1 MTVRE
6 LLEFITNVFELMI
19 FLVRSAWDWFL
30 GLNVFV
36 AAAFVLVVVFLPW
49 FLNKTAKRRG
59 IWRIR

>member
-1 MTVRE
+1 MTIRE
-6 LLEFITNVFELMI
+6 LLEFITNVFEVMI

-36 AAAFVLVVVFLPW
+36 AAACVLVVVFFAW
-49 FLNKTAKRRG
+49 FWNKTAKRRG

>member
-1 MTVRE
+1 MTIRE

-30 GLNVFV
+30 GLNVFE
-36 AAAFVLVVVFLPW
+36 AAAYVLVVVFFAWL
-49 FLNKTAKRRG
+49 LNKTAKRRG